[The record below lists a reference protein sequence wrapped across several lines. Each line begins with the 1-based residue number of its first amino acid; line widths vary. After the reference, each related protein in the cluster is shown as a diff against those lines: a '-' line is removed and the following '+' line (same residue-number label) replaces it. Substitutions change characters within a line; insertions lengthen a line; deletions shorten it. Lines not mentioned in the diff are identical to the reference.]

1 MKTNESLLHK
11 GMRTI
16 IQSSLRME
24 ASEPCNVY
32 WTYSRIALKSL
43 CRSRR
48 IKSKTSMVFQARRI
62 PEV

>member
-24 ASEPCNVY
+24 ASEPCR
-32 WTYSRIALKSL
+32 TYQPHR
-43 CRSRR
+43 
-48 IKSKTSMVFQARRI
+48 
-62 PEV
+62 PEKPLPQPQNKK